1 MYAISY
7 KKHYVAFEGTY
18 ATQIYATFN
27 CKKSHEGVVST
38 VDRILARDDGAFVT
52 YLELKCT
59 VEQLFGLCG
68 QFSLGNGAFLESTLL
83 LMLTWASIT
92 GMSPLYH

>member
-1 MYAISY
+1 MMRDQMYAISY

-52 YLELKCT
+52 YLELKCI
-59 VEQLFGLCG
+59 VGHFFLDFLDE
-68 QFSLGNGAFLESTLL
+68 SLTK
-83 LMLTWASIT
+83 I
-92 GMSPLYH
+92 